1 MKSCSHVLPPSAD
14 FCQLPVISA
23 WLGLTSAENRCT
35 LFDPLERDRTMHAG
49 IRVWQERGPGQLHV
63 PGAGEELQR

>member
-1 MKSCSHVLPPSAD
+1 MIQVAVGVPPPAH
-14 FCQLPVISA
+14 A
-23 WLGLTSAENRCT
+23 HHEGCT

>member
-1 MKSCSHVLPPSAD
+1 
-14 FCQLPVISA
+14 
-23 WLGLTSAENRCT
+23 
-35 LFDPLERDRTMHAG
+35 MHAG

>member
-1 MKSCSHVLPPSAD
+1 MIQVAVGVPTAHAHHE
-14 FCQLPVISA
+14 
-23 WLGLTSAENRCT
+23 GCT